1 MQIPQIEY
9 VEADRRGLSG
19 IPRLAIQ
26 RVARWTAAALPTFVV
41 LEGHQRTAKLLQS
54 ILCTAV
60 LEGVTEK
67 QLESVHFVVV
77 LVVQWAADS
86 ERERHRLQEEPPNIP
101 ILHCLER

>member
-54 ILCTAV
+54 VLCTAV
-60 LEGVTEK
+60 LEGVAAE
-67 QLESVHFVVV
+67 QPQRFVVHRTSG
-77 LVVQWAADS
+77 S

-101 ILHCLER
+101 ILHRLGRQWMFQ